1 MTTSF
6 DDLGAP
12 IEVPFEQVY
21 IDPNNPRIVEDH
33 AGRYET
39 PDDIFDSDLQE
50 RLTTRTYEVYGAA
63 ELEDSIVAQGWIPI
77 DAIMVWEH
85 SDRPGHYVVVE
96 GNTRTAVLRRLRGT
110 RLPREEARLQRMT
123 DRSRTPREELRE
135 QEEQV
140 TRIRRVI
147 ADTELLSVFP
157 VRAETPADLE
167 TVLPKLLGVRH
178 VSHARQWT
186 PYATN
191 RYMLSLYER
200 RFYAR
205 HGRDEPLRLEQDLV
219 RSVAELLS
227 LGTTKARRN
236 IQAASAFDH
245 FRTRY
250 EDQLPPGELFD
261 HRDHYYFENIL
272 QNKHAADQ
280 FGFTRDR
287 LQMPEESE
295 RALFTW
301 AFSKPRPANDEDE
314 NQNVLHKAEDI
325 RLWRQMASYDAK
337 HGTTFASQ
345 LDVEN
350 PEATTETMPDMEA
363 NFLLHKRRETPLN
376 NLTKLLEALKD
387 LRAETMITQADF
399 LEPTLEEI
407 RDIVEHYI
415 QMINADDADRV

>member
-1 MTTSF
+1 MTSSF

-12 IEVPFEQVY
+12 IEVPFERLY

-33 AGRYET
+33 DGRYET
-39 PDDIFDSDLQE
+39 PDEMFDDELQE
-50 RLTTRTYEVYGAA
+50 HLTVRTYEVYGAA
-63 ELEDSIVAQGWIPI
+63 ELEESIVAQGWIPI
-77 DAIMVWEH
+77 DSIMVWEH

-110 RLPREEARLQRMT
+110 RLPREEARLQRMA
-123 DRSRTPREELRE
+123 DRSRTPREDLRE

-147 ADTELLSVFP
+147 AATELLSVYP
-157 VRAETPADLE
+157 VRAKTPTDLE

-178 VSHARQWT
+178 VSHARQWS

-200 RFYAR
+200 RFYAKY
-205 HGRDEPLRLEQDLV
+205 DTSEPLRLEQDLV

-250 EDQLPPGELFD
+250 EDQLPPGESFD

-287 LQMPEESE
+287 LRMPEESE
-295 RALFTW
+295 KALFTW
-301 AFSKPRPANDEDE
+301 AFSKPRPTNDDE
-314 NQNVLHKAEDI
+314 NQNVLHKAENI

-337 HGTTFASQ
+337 NGTAFASQ
-345 LDVEN
+345 LDVDN
-350 PEATTETMPDMEA
+350 PETTTDTMHDMEA
-363 NFLLHKRRETPLN
+363 NFLQHKRRQTPLN
-376 NLTKLLEALKD
+376 NLTNLVQGLKD
-387 LRAETMITQADF
+387 LRGETLITQADF
-399 LEPTLEEI
+399 LKPTLEEI
-407 RDIVEHYI
+407 RDVVERYI
-415 QMINADDADRV
+415 QMIDADGPDK